1 MLAVVWAPT
10 HTTYWRA
17 EGPYL
22 PTLASKTALVEE
34 TRLFLLTY
42 ERLSN
47 MEMALQALLN
57 EVLAQRSRRTRTTI
71 VAIIRSRLLR
81 WNAPTWVLQN
91 LMAFAQES
99 HLDALRAALLLHI
112 ARQDH
117 LLYDFVQQVIVP
129 RRQRGE
135 FRIFISD
142 VQTFFDTAQKEHP
155 EVGHWSFET
164 RLRLSRGMLAT
175 LRDCGLLKG
184 AVQKH
189 ITFPF
194 IPEQV
199 VTHLIRL
206 LQAEG
211 VTQEQMATHPDWNL
225 WLWSPAQAKAAIER
239 FFHEEQGV

>member
-1 MLAVVWAPT
+1 VVSVPT
-10 HTTYWRA
+10 HTTHWRA

-42 ERLSN
+42 ERLSDV
-47 MEMALQALLN
+47 EMALEALVN
-57 EVLAQRSRRTRTTI
+57 EALAQRSRRTRTTI
-71 VAIIRSRLLR
+71 VSIIRSRLLR
-81 WNAPTWVLQN
+81 WNPPAWVLHDCVS
-91 LMAFAQES
+91 FARES

-135 FRIFISD
+135 FRIFLSD
-142 VQTFFDTAQKEHP
+142 AQTFFDAAQKEHP
-155 EVGHWSFET
+155 EVAHWSFET
-164 RLRLSRGMLAT
+164 RLRLARGMLAT

-189 ITFPF
+189 LTFPL

-206 LQAEG
+206 LSAEG
-211 VTQEQMATHPDWNL
+211 VSREQMATHPDWNL

-239 FFHEEQGV
+239 FFHEK